1 MKSYKHLYPQV
12 CAFENLLAAF
22 YQARRGKRKTPE
34 MCAFEYR
41 LEENLFALQEE
52 LQTQTY
58 QPGAYHNFYIHEPK
72 ERKVSAAP
80 FRDRVVHHALCN
92 VIMPIFER
100 RFIDDSYA
108 NRVGKGTHRALAR
121 AQEFLR
127 KNQYVFHGDILKF
140 FPSIDHEIL
149 LGILGRRIRDAET
162 LELIR
167 RIVASGNGVLA
178 DEYPVQWFP
187 GDDLLSPLTRER
199 GLPIGNLTSQLW
211 ANIYLG
217 ELDTFVKH
225 TLRCRHYIRYVD
237 DFLIF
242 GDDKHELHRVRL
254 EVSQFL
260 ERLRLRLHPHKQRVY
275 PISTG
280 VNFVGFVSFP
290 QRRKLR
296 RDSVQRLT
304 ARLKRAQRAYATGEI
319 TLDQVKRS
327 LQSWIAH
334 SRYADSFRLR
344 AKIISRCVWRSQT
357 SEILEISEVCSGF

>member
-1 MKSYKHLYPQV
+1 
-12 CAFENLLAAF
+12 
-22 YQARRGKRKTPE
+22 
-34 MCAFEYR
+34 
-41 LEENLFALQEE
+41 
-52 LQTQTY
+52 
-58 QPGAYHNFYIHEPK
+58 
-72 ERKVSAAP
+72 
-80 FRDRVVHHALCN
+80 
-92 VIMPIFER
+92 
-100 RFIDDSYA
+100 
-108 NRVGKGTHRALAR
+108 
-121 AQEFLR
+121 
-127 KNQYVFHGDILKF
+127 
-140 FPSIDHEIL
+140 
-149 LGILGRRIRDAET
+149 
-162 LELIR
+162 
-167 RIVASGNGVLA
+167 
-178 DEYPVQWFP
+178 
-187 GDDLLSPLTRER
+187 
-199 GLPIGNLTSQLW
+199 LTSQLW